1 MELKAGILRLLRL
14 CPFHRPLCSYHGNG
28 RVFSTLAGPHNDPY
42 ERTWILVL
50 HRNDNKMI
58 LVNQFPGTLVLVHD
72 ESLKKIWRI
81 CINHCDPLDIFYYT
95 STFLRIILSTFPK
108 MWSTLERSGSKGH
121 QLLRKIEFL
130 VNSLAGKGAHFLIST
145 EFLRLLHSIYHRIP
159 FQRDTRLYAIRA
171 VFFHAEI

>member
-14 CPFHRPLCSYHGNG
+14 CPFHIPLCSYHGNG
-28 RVFSTLAGPHNDPY
+28 RIFSTLAGPHNDPY

-72 ESLKKIWRI
+72 ESLKK
-81 CINHCDPLDIFYYT
+81 NLENLYKPL
-95 STFLRIILSTFPK
+95 
-108 MWSTLERSGSKGH
+108 WSTGHILLHQHISPHNPQYFPENVIDFRTKWLVGH

-145 EFLRLLHSIYHRIP
+145 EFLRLLHSVYHRIP